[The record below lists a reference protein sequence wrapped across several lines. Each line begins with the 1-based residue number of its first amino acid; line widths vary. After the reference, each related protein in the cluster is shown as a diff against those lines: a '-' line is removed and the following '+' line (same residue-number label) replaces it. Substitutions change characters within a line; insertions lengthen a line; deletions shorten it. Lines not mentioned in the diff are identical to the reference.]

1 MMTSVKEVN
10 RLFRDAKRS
19 FNKAIELAKRSMIV
33 GEVNFPSEKK
43 QKVRKT
49 KDLPDKDKDGYM
61 NKRPAVTE
69 E

>member
-19 FNKAIELAKRSMIV
+19 FGKAINLAKKNMIV

-43 QKVRKT
+43 AKPRKKAAT
-49 KDLPDKDKDGYM
+49 AG
-61 NKRPAVTE
+61 E
-69 E
+69 EQPTT

>member
-19 FNKAIELAKRSMIV
+19 FGKAIELAKRNLIV

-43 QKVRKT
+43 AKPRK
-49 KDLPDKDKDGYM
+49 KAAAAG
-61 NKRPAVTE
+61 E
-69 E
+69 ETSTP